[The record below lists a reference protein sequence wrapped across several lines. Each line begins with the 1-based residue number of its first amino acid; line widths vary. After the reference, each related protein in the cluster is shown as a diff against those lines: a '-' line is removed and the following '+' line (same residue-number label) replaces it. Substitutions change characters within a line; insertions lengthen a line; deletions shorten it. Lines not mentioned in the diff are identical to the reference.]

1 MADNIVSGLFGI
13 DPTALQQQQQAAA
26 SQRAFNYANLGG
38 AEQGQYGMYVGGQLA
53 GQAAQ
58 GLLGIQDPQMQKASM
73 AKQLASQF
81 DITTAEGLR
90 QYAQALAKNG
100 APDLAQMAS
109 AEADKRSKTQAETA
123 KALREQRTPTSGLGK
138 LITERD
144 DLLASGLPA
153 NDPRVLAY
161 TKAISAEGEGKGTKL
176 SVDLGGIAN
185 LFAKKEAEASAKD
198 VTDRISKAQQA
209 LGSNSKVS
217 RDIAEIE
224 KILPN
229 SFQGQ
234 FANFNKTASKTLSAL
249 GVPVSEKAS
258 NTETLTALTNNLV
271 IPAVKQLPGSLAAKE
286 LAFLQETKPTAL
298 QEPAT
303 VKRLIGMLKDDIA
316 VNRALVKR
324 ADKYQKEDKLGS
336 LRGFNL
342 ELQQD
347 EIYGNVRRLNDLK
360 ARVRAGQK
368 ISQEEADFAKSVEQE
383 LGN

>member
-1 MADNIVSGLFGI
+1 MADNIVGGLFGV
-13 DPTALQQQQQAAA
+13 DPSMLQRQQQLGDQQQAYRYAQLDPMQQAKYLQATGAA
-26 SQRAFNYANLGG
+26 GLTRA
-38 AEQGQYGMYVGGQLA
+38 A
-53 GQAAQ
+53 G
-58 GLLGIQDPQMQKASM
+58 GLLGMEDPELAKASKI
-73 AKQLASQF
+73 KQIASQV
-81 DITTAEGLR
+81 DMTSPDGLR
-90 QYAQALAKNG
+90 QLANAIKDF
-100 APDLAQMAS
+100 APQEAMMA
-109 AEADKRSKTQAETA
+109 ATEADKRSKLQAETT
-123 KALREQRTPTSGLGK
+123 KALREQRIPTSGLGK

-161 TKAISAEGEGKGTKL
+161 TKAISAEGEGKGTKV

-198 VTDRISKAQQA
+198 VTERISKAQQA

-316 VNRALVKR
+316 VNRAVVKR
-324 ADKYQKEDKLGS
+324 ADAYTKQDKLGS

-347 EIYGNVRRLNDLK
+347 ELYGNVRKYNDLK
-360 ARVRAGQK
+360 AKVQAKQPITK
-368 ISQEEADFAKSVEQE
+368 EEAEFAKSVEQE
-383 LGN
+383 LGL

>member
-1 MADNIVSGLFGI
+1 MADNIVGGLFGV
-13 DPTALQQQQQAAA
+13 DPAALQRQQQLADQQTAYRYAQLDPMQQAKFAQYQGA
-26 SQRAFNYANLGG
+26 SQLARG
-38 AEQGQYGMYVGGQLA
+38 VG
-53 GQAAQ
+53 
-58 GLLGIQDPQMQKASM
+58 GLLGMEDPELAKASKI
-73 AKQLASQF
+73 KQIASQI
-81 DITTAEGLR
+81 DYTTPEGLR
-90 QYAQALAKNG
+90 QLASSIKDF
-100 APDLAQMAS
+100 APQEAMMAIKR
-109 AEADKRSKTQAETA
+109 ADEMGLTQAQTA

-144 DLLASGLPA
+144 QLLAEGVPA

-161 TKAISAEGEGKGTKL
+161 TKAISAEGEGKGTKV
-176 SVDLGGIAN
+176 SVDLGGIAS
-185 LFAKKEAEASAKD
+185 LFAKKEAEAGAKD
-198 VTDRISKAQQA
+198 ITDRISKAQQA

-336 LRGFNL
+336 LRGFNI

-347 EIYGNVRRLNDLK
+347 EIYGNVRKLNDLK

>member
-1 MADNIVSGLFGI
+1 MADNIVGGLFGV
-13 DPTALQQQQQAAA
+13 DPSVLQRQQQMNTEAQAYRYASLDPMQQAKYSQFAGSAQLARGAGGLLGMEDPELVKATKIKQAA
-26 SQRAFNYANLGG
+26 SQVDLSTS
-38 AEQGQYGMYVGGQLA
+38 E
-53 GQAAQ
+53 
-58 GLLGIQDPQMQKASM
+58 GLLQLSKAIQSFAPQEAAM
-73 AKQLASQF
+73 AA
-81 DITTAEGLR
+81 
-90 QYAQALAKNG
+90 
-100 APDLAQMAS
+100 
-109 AEADKRSKTQAETA
+109 AEADKRGLTQAQTA

-144 DLLASGLPA
+144 QLLADGVPA

-161 TKAISAEGEGKGTKL
+161 TKAISAEGEGKGTKV
-176 SVDLGGIAN
+176 SVDLGGIAT

-198 VTDRISKAQQA
+198 VTERISKAQQA

-316 VNRALVKR
+316 VNRAVVKR
-324 ADKYQKEDKLGS
+324 ADAYTKQDKLGS

-347 EIYGNVRRLNDLK
+347 ELYGNVRKYNDLK
-360 ARVRAGQK
+360 AKVQAKQPITK
-368 ISQEEADFAKSVEQE
+368 EEAEFAKSVEQE
-383 LGN
+383 LGL

>member
-1 MADNIVSGLFGI
+1 MADNIVGGLFGI
-13 DPTALQQQQQAAA
+13 DPTSLQQQQQAVM
-26 SQRAFNYANLGG
+26 SNQAFKYANLSP
-38 AEQGQYGMYVGGQLA
+38 AEQGQYGAYIAGGLG

-58 GLLGIQDPQMQKASM
+58 GLLGIEDPQLKKARI
-73 AKQLASQF
+73 AQQLASQY
-81 DITTAEGLR
+81 DITSPDGLK
-90 QYAQALAKNG
+90 QYATALAQNG
-100 APDLAQMAS
+100 APDLAAI
-109 AEADKRSKTQAETA
+109 AAKRADDMGLTQAQTA

-144 DLLASGLPA
+144 DLLAQGVPA

-161 TKAISAEGEGKGTKL
+161 TKAINAEGEGKGTKV
-176 SVDLGGIAN
+176 SVDLGGIAS

-198 VTDRISKAQQA
+198 ITDRISKAQQA

-336 LRGFNL
+336 LRGFNI

-347 EIYGNVRRLNDLK
+347 EIYGNVRKLNDLR

-368 ISQEEADFAKSVEQE
+368 ITQEEADFAKSVEQE

>member
-1 MADNIVSGLFGI
+1 MADNIVGGLFGV
-13 DPTALQQQQQAAA
+13 DPSMLQRQQQLGDQQQAYRYAQLDPMQQAKYLQATGAA
-26 SQRAFNYANLGG
+26 GLTRA
-38 AEQGQYGMYVGGQLA
+38 A
-53 GQAAQ
+53 G
-58 GLLGIQDPQMQKASM
+58 GLLGMEDPELAKASKI
-73 AKQLASQF
+73 KQIASQV
-81 DITTAEGLR
+81 DMTSPDGLR
-90 QYAQALAKNG
+90 QLANAIKDF
-100 APDLAQMAS
+100 APQEAMMA
-109 AEADKRSKTQAETA
+109 ATEADKRSKLQAETT
-123 KALREQRTPTSGLGK
+123 KALREQRIPTSGLGK

-161 TKAISAEGEGKGTKL
+161 TKAISAEGEGKGTKV

-198 VTDRISKAQQA
+198 VTERISKAQQA

-234 FANFNKTASKTLSAL
+234 FANFNKTASKTLSTL

-316 VNRALVKR
+316 VNRAVVKR
-324 ADKYQKEDKLGS
+324 ADAYTKQDKLGS

-347 EIYGNVRRLNDLK
+347 ELYGNVRKYNDLK
-360 ARVRAGQK
+360 AKVQAKQPITK
-368 ISQEEADFAKSVEQE
+368 EEAEFAKSVEQE
-383 LGN
+383 LGL